1 MATQIDPVPG
11 AIIQVMKPGRPA
23 LLAVF
28 TAALLVAGTSVAQ
41 QVPDPKAAVDP
52 VMQQLEALRRDDYP
66 AAYTF
71 AAEAIREMFDL
82 PAFERMVRSGYPEI
96 ARSSS
101 AHVAESRVGPGGH
114 VYLRV
119 KIRGTNGNAV
129 EAVYDMV
136 WEGGRFRINGVVTKP
151 DPGLV

>member
-1 MATQIDPVPG
+1 MAPYPVLSSR
-11 AIIQVMKPGRPA
+11 VMKAGRVA
-23 LLAVF
+23 LIAVFAGSLLA
-28 TAALLVAGTSVAQ
+28 AGTSTAQ
-41 QVPDPKAAVDP
+41 QAPDPKTAVDP
-52 VMQQLEALRRDDYP
+52 VMQQLDALRRDDYA

-71 AAEAIREMFDL
+71 AAGAIREMFDL

-101 AHVAESRVGPGGH
+101 AHVAESRVGPDGH

-119 KIRGTNGNAV
+119 KIRGANGNTI

>member
-1 MATQIDPVPG
+1 
-11 AIIQVMKPGRPA
+11 MKPGRLV
-23 LLAVF
+23 LLGVF
-28 TAALLVAGTSVAQ
+28 AGSLLVAGTSAAQ
-41 QVPDPKAAVDP
+41 QGPDPKTAVDP
-52 VMQQLEALRRDDYP
+52 VMQQLDALRRDDYA

-101 AHVAESRVGPGGH
+101 AHVAESRVGPDGH

-119 KIRGTNGNAV
+119 KIRGANGNSI

-136 WEGGRFRINGVVTKP
+136 WEAGRFRINGVVTKP
-151 DPGLV
+151 DPGLVRATPSEGEHGLRFH

>member
-1 MATQIDPVPG
+1 
-11 AIIQVMKPGRPA
+11 MKPGRLA

-28 TAALLVAGTSVAQ
+28 AASLFAAGTPAAQ
-41 QVPDPKAAVDP
+41 QVADPKTAVDP
-52 VMQQLEALRRDDYP
+52 VMQQLEALRRDDYA

-71 AAEAIREMFDL
+71 AAQAIREMFDL
-82 PAFERMVRSGYPEI
+82 PAFEQMVRSGYPEI

-101 AHVAESRVGPGGH
+101 AHVAESRVGPDGH

-119 KIRGTNGNAV
+119 KIRGTNGNAI

>member
-1 MATQIDPVPG
+1 
-11 AIIQVMKPGRPA
+11 MKPGRLA
-23 LLAVF
+23 LLVVLA
-28 TAALLVAGTSVAQ
+28 TSLLVAGTPAAQ
-41 QVPDPKAAVDP
+41 QGPDPKAAVDP
-52 VMQQLEALRRDDYP
+52 VMEQLEALRRGDY
-66 AAYTF
+66 AVAYTF
-71 AAEAIREMFDL
+71 AAQAIREMFDL

-101 AHVAESRVGPGGH
+101 AHVAESRVGPDGH

-119 KIRGTNGNAV
+119 KILGADGKAI

-151 DPGLV
+151 DLGLV

>member
-1 MATQIDPVPG
+1 
-11 AIIQVMKPGRPA
+11 MKPGRLVLLGVFALA
-23 LLAVF
+23 LLA
-28 TAALLVAGTSVAQ
+28 AGTSAAQ
-41 QVPDPKAAVDP
+41 QGRDPKAAIDP
-52 VMQQLEALRRDDYP
+52 VMQQLEALRRDDYT

-96 ARSSS
+96 ARSAS
-101 AHVAESRVGPGGH
+101 AHVAESRVGPDGH

-119 KIRGTNGNAV
+119 KIRGANGNAV

-151 DPGLV
+151 DPGLVRVIPAGGEHGLRFH